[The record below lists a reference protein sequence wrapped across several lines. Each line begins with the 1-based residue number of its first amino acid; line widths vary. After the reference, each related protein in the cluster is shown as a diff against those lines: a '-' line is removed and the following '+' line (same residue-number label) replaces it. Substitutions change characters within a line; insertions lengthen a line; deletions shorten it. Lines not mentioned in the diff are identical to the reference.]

1 VIIVPFVD
9 GRPAGGPEDV
19 LTGFVDEGGHALGR
33 PVGVAIDRALRLHA
47 RVDALAVVAVGR

>member
-19 LTGFVDEGGHALGR
+19 LTGFVD
-33 PVGVAIDRALRLHA
+33 DRAGTRSGGRLVS
-47 RVDALAVVAVGR
+47 RLTERCGFTRGSTRWP

>member
-9 GRPAGGPEDV
+9 ERPAGGPEDV

-33 PVGVAIDRALRLHA
+33 RLVS
-47 RVDALAVVAVGR
+47 RLTERCGFTRGSTRWP